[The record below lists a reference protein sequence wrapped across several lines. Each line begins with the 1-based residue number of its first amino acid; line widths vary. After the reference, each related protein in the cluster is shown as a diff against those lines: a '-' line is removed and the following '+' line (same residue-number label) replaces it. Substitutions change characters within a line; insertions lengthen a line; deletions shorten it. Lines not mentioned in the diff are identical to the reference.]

1 MKRLVTYI
9 QQHLSLR
16 LGLLILLIVGCVFG
30 VTLGLLFYQTKQY
43 VRQAAVNQATDVLDE
58 TVFNISGIFERT
70 ELATTTMERRASMN
84 LHPDSL
90 LYYTRRMVEENPV
103 LQGFMIALE
112 PNYSK
117 EFGTYFAAY
126 SYRKA
131 DGIHS
136 MFKKDYDYT
145 QDYWYKTPLE
155 QKKGC
160 WLEPYEYAVPD
171 IDTKS
176 RYYFSFTA
184 PLYGPDGRLI
194 GAVCSDLSLYWLS
207 HTVTAVKPF
216 PHSSAIMLGHDGRY
230 IVHPDT
236 AKQVRQSIFSD
247 PDPQARKEVI
257 RMGQSMLAGQSGDW
271 AIMVDGHPAHV
282 FYRPLRRTGWSIAIV
297 CPDRDVF
304 DNYNRMLYVVWAIIG
319 LFLLLLLLFCYQ
331 IIRSAVVP
339 VNLLA
344 ESTRY
349 MASRQFTEE
358 QQEGEDSP
366 EQPLT
371 YSKRVDTVGQL
382 QNSFVRMQQSL
393 NTYMSELHQIND
405 EMEQRNK
412 ELQHANQLV
421 READERKNVFI
432 QNMTHQVRTPLNII
446 NGFTQV
452 LASNSSNMRREEI
465 DDIISHMKSSAKVIT
480 RITRMLI
487 ATSSDDATS
496 VVSDTVIVCNTLC
509 REVVSAVLH
518 QRSETLSVMTV
529 SSVSDD
535 FTIRTDRNALS
546 SILTELLSNAVRF
559 APEGTI
565 TLSCYL
571 KGEDT
576 IAFAVSDMGPGI
588 APDDRDR
595 IFTMFT
601 KLDSFTEGIG
611 LGLPLSRHTANL
623 LGGDLVL
630 DDTYTDGTRFVLT
643 LPINNNV

>member
-16 LGLLILLIVGCVFG
+16 LGLLILVIVGCVFG
-30 VTLGLLFYQTKQY
+30 VTLVLLFYQTKQY
-43 VRQAAVNQATDVLDE
+43 VRQAAVNHATQVLDE
-58 TVFNISGIFERT
+58 TVYNISSIFERT
-70 ELATTTMERRASMN
+70 ELATTTTERRASMN

-90 LYYTRRMVEENPV
+90 LSYAQRMVEENPA
-103 LQGFMIALE
+103 LQGFTIALE
-112 PNYSK
+112 PSYSK
-117 EFGTYFAAY
+117 ELGFFTAY
-126 SYRKA
+126 SYRKP

-136 MFKKDYDYT
+136 LIKNDYDYT

-160 WLEPYEYAVPD
+160 WLDPYKYAVPG
-171 IDTKS
+171 IDAKP

-184 PLYGPDGRLI
+184 PLYSSDGRLI
-194 GAVCSDLSLYWLS
+194 GTVCSDLSLLWLS
-207 HTVTAVKPF
+207 QTVTAVKPF

-236 AKQVRQSIFSD
+236 TKQVTQSIFSD
-247 PDPQARKEVI
+247 PDPQAQKEVV
-257 RMGQSMLAGQSGDW
+257 RLGQSMLAGQSGEW
-271 AIMVDGHPAHV
+271 AMMVDGNPAHV
-282 FYRPLRRTGWSIAIV
+282 FYRPLQRTGWSIAIV
-297 CPDRDVF
+297 CPDSDVF
-304 DNYNRMLYVVWAIIG
+304 DNYNRMLNVVWMVIG

-344 ESTRY
+344 ESARNI
-349 MASRQFTEE
+349 ASRHFAEDLW
-358 QQEGEDSP
+358 EGEEHP

-371 YSKRVDTVGQL
+371 FSKRIDTVGQL
-382 QNSFVRMQQSL
+382 QNSFVRMEQSL

-412 ELQHANQLV
+412 ELQNAYQLV
-421 READERKNVFI
+421 QEADERKNVFI

-452 LASNSSNMRREEI
+452 LVSSGSDLPKKEV
-465 DDIISHMKSSAKVIT
+465 DDIVSHMRSSAKVIT

-487 ATSSDDATS
+487 ATSSENTNS
-496 VVSDTVIVCNTLC
+496 VVSDTVIACNTLC
-509 REVVSAVLH
+509 REVVSTVLR
-518 QRSETLSVMTV
+518 QRTDTLSVMTI
-529 SSVSDD
+529 SSVPDD
-535 FTIRTDRNALS
+535 FTIRSDSNALS
-546 SILTELLSNAVRF
+546 SILTELLDNAVRF
-559 APEGTI
+559 APDGTI
-565 TLSCYL
+565 TLSCAL
-571 KGEDT
+571 KDKDT
-576 IAFAVSDMGPGI
+576 ISFAVSDMGSGI
-588 APDDRDR
+588 APEDRDR

-611 LGLPLSRHTANL
+611 LGLPLSRHTARL

-630 DDTYTDGTRFVLT
+630 DDTYTDGTRFILT
-643 LPINNNV
+643 LPINNI